1 MLKHLFFVCPSDNLE
16 TLIEKN
22 YFHKNYFLSSLGN
35 SISFSDDFMDE
46 INSLLET
53 KDIQKIT
60 FVLSNNN
67 RFILD
72 AMINQEFKYIRGL
85 KKYYQMVEER
95 KELASKSFKNQN
107 FRSLITSHILKT
119 KVNELNSKLLDWI
132 RNKITIK
139 GKIYDTDKNSFI
151 DVKIDLIQPE
161 SLFLT

>member
-1 MLKHLFFVCPSDNLE
+1 
-16 TLIEKN
+16 
-22 YFHKNYFLSSLGN
+22 
-35 SISFSDDFMDE
+35 
-46 INSLLET
+46 
-53 KDIQKIT
+53 
-60 FVLSNNN
+60 
-67 RFILD
+67 
-72 AMINQEFKYIRGL
+72 MINQEFKYIRGL